1 MLFEDNIIFLILKI
15 LITYAG
21 TMAMMFSTTSFKF
34 VRKKS
39 INTAMIVLCAV
50 FSVLSTS
57 YVLVFMG
64 WEQLL
69 KGFIFTI
76 SIPAVLSLYAAS
88 DEPFARLTFS
98 HATHILFSL
107 YIALTAT
114 LINTALHGTMLS
126 DILLRIGFYIPV
138 VLFDFYVL
146 RRIWFNFLRIVRK
159 GWGILVLIPSAFII
173 MFLVTGLYPDHY
185 INRPTGILL
194 LYLLGIVIITVYLSI
209 GSYLFSQYRRQLAEH
224 NRALLAIQ
232 VENLMRENAGI
243 EALEKEMRIIRHDLR
258 HILSTIASLAESGDT
273 GAILDFIR
281 KTDGLG
287 SITIPMHYSD
297 DPIVNATISGYLTL
311 AMELGLR
318 PEITVFLPSTHS
330 VDGAGLALCFA
341 NMLEIAIHFSD
352 KNPENDRKL
361 TFRCSQ
367 NPEVKV
373 EATCPVQGGVKYD
386 RKGLPVSKDD
396 SVTSAI
402 RSLAAFCESNDADY
416 SFREENGIFRITVTL
431 WEQKEGKA

>member
-76 SIPAVLSLYAAS
+76 SIPAVLSLYAVS

-173 MFLVTGLYPDHY
+173 MFLLTYSHGQAHGNPAIVTTTASRRVSY
-185 INRPTGILL
+185 
-194 LYLLGIVIITVYLSI
+194 TV
-209 GSYLFSQYRRQLAEH
+209 
-224 NRALLAIQ
+224 
-232 VENLMRENAGI
+232 
-243 EALEKEMRIIRHDLR
+243 
-258 HILSTIASLAESGDT
+258 SGP
-273 GAILDFIR
+273 R
-281 KTDGLG
+281 
-287 SITIPMHYSD
+287 
-297 DPIVNATISGYLTL
+297 DPS
-311 AMELGLR
+311 
-318 PEITVFLPSTHS
+318 
-330 VDGAGLALCFA
+330 GLALW
-341 NMLEIAIHFSD
+341 
-352 KNPENDRKL
+352 
-361 TFRCSQ
+361 FRRPS
-367 NPEVKV
+367 
-373 EATCPVQGGVKYD
+373 PVPFG
-386 RKGLPVSKDD
+386 S
-396 SVTSAI
+396 
-402 RSLAAFCESNDADY
+402 
-416 SFREENGIFRITVTL
+416 
-431 WEQKEGKA
+431 